1 MVKQSTPGERHVTD
15 LSPQGRAHL
24 RKNAQTFG
32 DEAMVDVLDALDA
45 ALNERDELRDLLVD
59 QLFATAQTDAASDEP
74 GI

>member
-1 MVKQSTPGERHVTD
+1 MTD

-24 RKNAQTFG
+24 RKNAQIYE
-32 DEAMVDVLDALDA
+32 DEAMVDVLDALEA

-59 QLFATAQTDAASDEP
+59 RLLATPQADAASGEPATEP

>member
-1 MVKQSTPGERHVTD
+1 MTD

-32 DEAMVDVLDALDA
+32 DEAMVDVLDALEA

-59 QLFATAQTDAASDEP
+59 RLFATDQADAASDQPATEP
-74 GI
+74 EI

>member
-1 MVKQSTPGERHVTD
+1 MTD

-45 ALNERDELRDLLVD
+45 ALSERDELRDLLVD
-59 QLFATAQTDAASDEP
+59 QLFANTQSDAGSDEP
-74 GI
+74 ATEPEIQRST

>member
-1 MVKQSTPGERHVTD
+1 MTD

-32 DEAMVDVLDALDA
+32 DEAMVDVLDALQA

-59 QLFATAQTDAASDEP
+59 RLFAAAQADEP
-74 GI
+74 ATEPEI

>member
-1 MVKQSTPGERHVTD
+1 MTD

-24 RKNAQTFG
+24 RKNALTFG

-59 QLFATAQTDAASDEP
+59 QLFASAQTDAAGDEPASEP